1 MTKVYCRELTTPIE
15 SLILGAIGD
24 KLCLCD
30 WKDSKRRMQND
41 NRVKRLL
48 KADLV
53 YIPSLQ
59 DGLDTLSEADA
70 LNDSIVVLDKAEREL
85 REYFAGKRESFDIL
99 LLMAGT
105 DFQKSVWRSL
115 QDIPYG
121 EVVSYMDIA
130 NRIDNPKGVRAVSQ
144 AIGSNP
150 LSILI
155 PCHRV
160 VGSNGSLTGFAGGLE
175 AKRCLLELEKRARKF
190 AS

>member
-1 MTKVYCRELTTPIE
+1 MTKVYCRELTTLVG

-30 WKDSKRRMQND
+30 WKDSKRRLQNA
-41 NRVKRLL
+41 NRIKRLL
-48 KADLV
+48 KAELV

-59 DGLDTLSEADA
+59 DEPKTLLEVNA
-70 LNDSIVVLDKAEREL
+70 LKDSIAVLDETEREL
-85 REYFAGKRESFDIL
+85 REYFAGKRESFDIP
-99 LLMAGT
+99 LLMVGT

-121 EVVSYMDIA
+121 EVVTYMDIA
-130 NRIDNPKGVRAVSQ
+130 LRIGNSQAVRAVSQ

-150 LSILI
+150 LALLV

-160 VGSNGSLTGFAGGLE
+160 VGSNGKLTGFAGGLDV
-175 AKRCLLELEKRARKF
+175 KTQLLELEQKA
-190 AS
+190 